1 MITQAE
7 RDYVVD
13 LFFTISPYAK
23 NSKDK
28 EEIVDDFLF
37 ETMSLRGFLLEIN
50 RNYSIK
56 DFIEE
61 IKKFYNGQS
70 CLEDKEGNIRVKTD
84 RNWEKDMSL
93 RADIIFLNYIAET
106 YNIQVVKTHTLY
118 KILRNN

>member
-7 RDYVVD
+7 GDYVVD

-84 RNWEKDMSL
+84 RNWETDMSL

-106 YNIQVVKTHTLY
+106 FIIEVFKTHTLY

>member
-7 RDYVVD
+7 GDYVVD

-84 RNWEKDMSL
+84 RNWETDMSL